1 MDYLAPV
8 YYCNESTICRI
19 ISTMEKIL
27 INSDLFKLKGKGHL
41 IELNNEILVTD
52 VTETEIERPT
62 KHQKA
67 YYSGKKKKH
76 TFKTQIIINKNTCE
90 ILSVD
95 IWLLLSRINILSCL
109 QPTFRT

>member
-1 MDYLAPV
+1 M
-8 YYCNESTICRI
+8 
-19 ISTMEKIL
+19 
-27 INSDLFKLKGKGHL
+27 
-41 IELNNEILVTD
+41 TD

-95 IWLLLSRINILSCL
+95 ICKGKVHDFQLFKDYQVYFNESIIIDIFHNLKV
-109 QPTFRT
+109 T